1 MLADSTIVNV
11 INSLALLVYLAGT
24 IYLFSRYRQ
33 QRAPDVQLVTWLA
46 TAAVALHGLG
56 AYMSVFR
63 ADELRF
69 GVFIL
74 PTLFF
79 WAINL
84 MVLLSSLSKPL
95 HSLFVFLFP
104 LSIVA
109 IVSAMVSDSPAKS
122 ISTALMI
129 HVILA
134 LLAYAL
140 LAMASFQALILA
152 YQNQQLKRKNA
163 TGVVR
168 LLPPLQTGERL
179 MFELVW
185 AGELLLTVVIISGLL
200 FTEDLVA
207 QNQAHT
213 MVFSVVAWLI
223 YAVLLWGRH
232 QLGWRGKVAVRWV
245 LGGFVALALAYFGT
259 QLVYQLILQR

>member
-1 MLADSTIVNV
+1 MYADTIIATVS
-11 INSLALLVYLAGT
+11 NSLAILVYLAGSV
-24 IYLFSRYRQ
+24 YLFTTYRRQ
-33 QRAPDVQLVTWLA
+33 QAPDVRLVTWLA
-46 TAAVALHGLG
+46 TAGVILHGVG
-56 AYMSVFR
+56 AYSSVFQ
-63 ADELRF
+63 ANALRF

-74 PTLFF
+74 PILFF

-84 MVLLSSLSKPL
+84 MVLLSSLTKPL

-104 LSIVA
+104 LSIIA
-109 IVSAMVSDSPAKS
+109 IVSAMVSDSPVKS
-122 ISTALMI
+122 VSAALMI
-129 HVILA
+129 HIIMA

-140 LAMASFQALILA
+140 LAMASFQALLLA
-152 YQNQQLKRKNA
+152 FQNHQLKNKNA

-168 LLPPLQTGERL
+168 LLPPLQTMEGL

-200 FTEDLVA
+200 FTENLVA

-213 MVFSVVAWLI
+213 MAFSIAAWLI

-232 QLGWRGKVAVRWV
+232 QLGWRGKVAVRWT
-245 LGGFVALALAYFGT
+245 LGGFIALAVAYYGT
-259 QLVYQLILQR
+259 QLVYQLIL